1 MDYDEYWKKW
11 LSLSVE
17 IIVKNNIIKSRQG
30 GDIISVGNVGQA
42 QVLVSEAR
50 DLEGS
55 LLS

>member
-30 GDIISVGNVGQA
+30 GDIISVDNIGQA